1 MSITDVSPAK
11 GQRGQARMQAI
22 CDSCRQEEVLPCARG
37 DFAEARRKLGL
48 RGWAEV
54 GGTLRCPTCEARR
67 KAHAGAPVPVA
78 VTGQATEALPQPTR
92 DQKRQIM
99 ELLGESYDTGAGR
112 YRRGDTDAVVAEVL
126 GFPQRPGWVAR
137 IREEFFGPDG
147 GNDEMATLTAQIA
160 ALQAEQTKLGATLAE
175 LAQQRA
181 ALHRDAEAMATRL
194 AGIRAAVG
202 PQALRRAQKG
212 AA

>member
-1 MSITDVSPAK
+1 MSINDVSPAK

-22 CDSCRQEEVLPCARG
+22 CDSCMQEEVFPCARG

-67 KAHAGAPVPVA
+67 RAHAVVPVT
-78 VTGQATEALPQPTR
+78 VATEAPPKPTR
-92 DQKRQIM
+92 EQKRQIM
-99 ELLGESYDTGAGR
+99 ELLGESYDTTAGR
-112 YRRGDTDAVVAEVL
+112 YRKGDTDAVVAEVL
-126 GFPQRPGWVAR
+126 GFPQRPGWVAQ
-137 IREEFFGPDG
+137 IREEFFGADG
-147 GNDEMATLTAQIA
+147 GNDEIASLSAQIA
-160 ALQAEQTKLGATLAE
+160 ALQAAETKLEKALAE
-175 LAQQRA
+175 LCQERE
-181 ALHRDAEAMATRL
+181 ALHRDAATMAASL
-194 AGIRAAVG
+194 ASIRAAVG